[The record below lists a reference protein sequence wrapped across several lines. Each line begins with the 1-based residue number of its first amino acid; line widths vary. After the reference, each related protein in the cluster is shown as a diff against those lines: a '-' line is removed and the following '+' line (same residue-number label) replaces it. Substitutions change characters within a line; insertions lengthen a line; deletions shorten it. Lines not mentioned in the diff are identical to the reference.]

1 MFSFQRAGGL
11 EAISTHWT
19 SFLLLFDILKVK
31 WILVTIVQVSLS
43 LLLLLFK
50 TCMHAGD
57 PAELPQLHS
66 PYVRLWIHIKDP
78 HSAWQREP
86 LTPYWMHDIRFQCII
101 QDSLLYIFTNLES
114 MELPARAAIAEMFL
128 ANQTQADQIQW
139 ESVCENFSN
148 DIQTYDFF
156 TSFQTTYK
164 PMTFL
169 PVFKR
174 HTNLWLFY
182 QFSNDIQTY
191 DFFTSFQTTYNLWLF
206 YQFSNDIQTYD
217 FFTSFQTTY
226 KPMTFLPVFKR
237 HTNLWLFYQFSN
249 DIQTYDF
256 FTSFQTTYK
265 PILFYQFSN
274 DILTYDFFTSFQTTY
289 KPMTFLPVFKRH
301 TNLWLFYQFSNDIQT
316 YDFFTSFQTTY

>member
-57 PAELPQLHS
+57 PAELPQLRS

-114 MELPARAAIAEMFL
+114 MELRLQRCSSPTKRRQIKFNENLFVKICACL
-128 ANQTQADQIQW
+128 ASLELVAMKHN
-139 ESVCENFSN
+139 
-148 DIQTYDFF
+148 
-156 TSFQTTYK
+156 
-164 PMTFL
+164 MTFL

-182 QFSNDIQTY
+182 QFSNDI
-191 DFFTSFQTTYNLWLF
+191 
-206 YQFSNDIQTYD
+206 
-217 FFTSFQTTY
+217 
-226 KPMTFLPVFKR
+226 
-237 HTNLWLFYQFSN
+237 
-249 DIQTYDF
+249 
-256 FTSFQTTYK
+256 
-265 PILFYQFSN
+265 
-274 DILTYDFFTSFQTTY
+274 LTYDFFTSFRTG
-289 KPMTFLPVFKRH
+289 
-301 TNLWLFYQFSNDIQT
+301 
-316 YDFFTSFQTTY
+316 SFRACWRSRQCVSLLI